1 MSGDG
6 AEQSQEQRDGGR
18 LRRTAREAVEQTR
31 WATETT
37 LSDRGGRWTVVTVTL
52 AYTLIYLAAV
62 GDLGLL
68 PTPLAEMGL
77 FSAEV
82 VQNPLSRALGGEAVA
97 VLQIGPIETLVDH
110 GTVAVALAL
119 GALVGLN
126 LGVSTLAYR
135 RPAVCDVS
143 PATGVLA
150 GIPALL
156 SGTACCGPLVL
167 LVIGVQA
174 SGALVA
180 AISWL
185 QPAAALLL
193 LVSLV
198 WASSR
203 LARGRDQ
210 SELSGK
216 MLSGM

>member
-1 MSGDG
+1 MSGDD
-6 AEQSQEQRDGGR
+6 AEQPQGQRVGR
-18 LRRTAREAVEQTR
+18 LWRAARGAVEQTR

-37 LSDRGGRWTVVTVTL
+37 LSDRGGRWTVAAVTL
-52 AYTLIYLAAV
+52 AYTTIYLAAV

-68 PTPLAEMGL
+68 STPLTEIGL

-97 VLQIGPIETLVDH
+97 VLQIGPVETLVDP
-110 GTVAVALAL
+110 GTVAVAFTL
-119 GALVGLN
+119 GALVGIT

-143 PATGVLA
+143 PATGILA

-174 SGALVA
+174 SSALVA

-185 QPAAALLL
+185 QPAAVLLL
-193 LVSLV
+193 LASLV

-210 SELSGK
+210 SESSGK
-216 MLSGM
+216 ILSGM